1 MKSEIQKHNFE
12 KSKNEIA
19 EASKNVP
26 TSTSLNSFPTKGS
39 IFRFTEHNVTGDELN
54 KLLVKPLQETLIA
67 LNTSVIGL
75 FEITNKVYETI
86 DFLDKEYLA
95 GIEVSIKAANEASDQ
110 AIEAFKEATKAQE
123 DITRTVNALKKTVDV
138 LKKFK
143 DDVSVELKSL
153 VTIQSQLENHDSKI
167 ESIEQDLN
175 IFIQDTEIL
184 KTFTATLNNIIHL
197 KAVDAIW
204 SDVESHKSE
213 LTNIH
218 QQLEAFIERTN
229 GIASGIR
236 EDIALLQQ
244 YRSLLESYQHLGDV
258 DAIWSDVE
266 SHKSELTNIHQQLE
280 AFIERTN
287 GIASGI
293 REDIA
298 LLQQYRSLLES
309 YQHLGDV
316 DAMWGDVESHKSE
329 LTNIHK
335 QLETFIERTNGT
347 TNSIREDIA
356 LLQQY
361 RSLLESYQHLGEVDA
376 MWGDVESH
384 KSELTNIHQQLET
397 FIERTNGIAS
407 GIREDI
413 ALLQQYRSLL
423 ESYQH
428 LGDVDAMWSDVESH
442 KVELANIHQQLDT
455 FIERTNG
462 TTNSIREDIALLQQ
476 YRLLLESY
484 QHLGDVDA
492 MWGDVED
499 HKKKLEDIQQQL
511 DSFTFSTQNSLNG
524 LMESMT
530 KQEHANIEMRLKLEK
545 KLKIAYCV
553 GGGAVVIT
561 LLNYLLQ
568 ILNVL

>member
-26 TSTSLNSFPTKGS
+26 SSTSLNSFPTKGS
-39 IFRFTEHNVTGDELN
+39 IFRLTEHNVTGDELN

-95 GIEVSIKAANEASDQ
+95 GIEVSVRAAKKASDQ

-175 IFIQDTEIL
+175 IFIQDTENL
-184 KTFTATLNNIIHL
+184 KTFTATLNSIIHL

-213 LTNIH
+213 LANIH
-218 QQLEAFIERTN
+218 QQL
-229 GIASGIR
+229 
-236 EDIALLQQ
+236 
-244 YRSLLESYQHLGDV
+244 
-258 DAIWSDVE
+258 DA
-266 SHKSELTNIHQQLE
+266 
-280 AFIERTN
+280 
-287 GIASGI
+287 
-293 REDIA
+293 
-298 LLQQYRSLLES
+298 
-309 YQHLGDV
+309 
-316 DAMWGDVESHKSE
+316 
-329 LTNIHK
+329 
-335 QLETFIERTNGT
+335 FIERTNGT
-347 TNSIREDIA
+347 TNNIHEDIA
-356 LLQQY
+356 QLQQY
-361 RSLLESYQHLGEVDA
+361 RS
-376 MWGDVESH
+376 
-384 KSELTNIHQQLET
+384 
-397 FIERTNGIAS
+397 
-407 GIREDI
+407 
-413 ALLQQYRSLL
+413 
-423 ESYQH
+423 
-428 LGDVDAMWSDVESH
+428 
-442 KVELANIHQQLDT
+442 
-455 FIERTNG
+455 
-462 TTNSIREDIALLQQ
+462 
-476 YRLLLESY
+476 LLESY

-530 KQEHANIEMRLKLEK
+530 KQERANKEMRLKLEK
-545 KLKIAYCV
+545 KLRIAYCV
-553 GGGAVVIT
+553 GVGAVVIT

>member
-258 DAIWSDVE
+258 DA
-266 SHKSELTNIHQQLE
+266 
-280 AFIERTN
+280 
-287 GIASGI
+287 
-293 REDIA
+293 
-298 LLQQYRSLLES
+298 
-309 YQHLGDV
+309 
-316 DAMWGDVESHKSE
+316 MWGDVESHKSE

-347 TNSIREDIA
+347 TNS
-356 LLQQY
+356 
-361 RSLLESYQHLGEVDA
+361 
-376 MWGDVESH
+376 
-384 KSELTNIHQQLET
+384 
-397 FIERTNGIAS
+397 
-407 GIREDI
+407 IREDI